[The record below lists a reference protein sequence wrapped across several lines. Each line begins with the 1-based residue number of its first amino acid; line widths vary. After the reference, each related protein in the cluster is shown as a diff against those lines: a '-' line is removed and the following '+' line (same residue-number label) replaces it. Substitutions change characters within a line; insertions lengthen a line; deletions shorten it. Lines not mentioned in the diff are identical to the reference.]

1 MNLCLNAR
9 DAMAGGG
16 QLLIETQNVEIG
28 EEYCSHH
35 AYGRP
40 GSYVL
45 LAVSDT
51 GSGMDAATMERI
63 FEPFFTTKELGRGTG
78 LGLATVYGI
87 VKQHGGFI
95 YVYSEP
101 GKGTSFKVYLRGG
114 SGEHEPHETK
124 RDEKPLSGTATNP
137 LGEGHQR

>member
-1 MNLCLNAR
+1 MNLWLNER

-51 GSGMDAATMERI
+51 GSRMDAATMERI
-63 FEPFFTTKELGRGTG
+63 FEPFFTTKGLSRGTG
-78 LGLATVYGI
+78 QGLATLYDI
-87 VKQHGGFI
+87 VKQHCGVI
-95 YVYSEP
+95 
-101 GKGTSFKVYLRGG
+101 
-114 SGEHEPHETK
+114 
-124 RDEKPLSGTATNP
+124 DDLSHT
-137 LGEGHQR
+137 Q